1 MKDLPSIKVFGGLSS
16 SERAALLLHCDL
28 HDVNIIVFAF
38 DICAER
44 ILNDYA

>member
-1 MKDLPSIKVFGGLSS
+1 MKDLPNIKMFGGLSL
-16 SERAALLLHCDL
+16 SEDSALLFNCNL

-38 DICAER
+38 DIYAER